1 MQTEDYQIPAGTGVE
16 RVLGDLAGSLT
27 LSVAAPETFST
38 TYWDTADWRV
48 YRDGGLLE
56 TVRVGRKS
64 ETLWRRRENG
74 EEIARWAGKCPG
86 FAWDFPEG
94 EGRERLEP
102 VIIMRALLPMA
113 TVRGTLR
120 RAAVLNGD
128 EKTVARI
135 EAVDLDG
142 KKSGDPLPGYFRIL
156 PVRGYDGDFAKLK
169 RAVMTNAGLTRASC
183 DQGTALFK
191 ALGIDYGVDPNK
203 VDISFKPDM
212 EAGRAVKSVLLHLL
226 DIMEANSQGIIDDV
240 DTEFLHEFRV
250 AVRRSRSALIPFKD
264 CIEKAAFARFKDD
277 LAWLGRDTGDP
288 RDMDVWLLKFP
299 NYKAM
304 LPEEVKPQLDP
315 LEGFL
320 KKKRNASYA
329 KLRRDLKTKR
339 YDAFVR
345 DWRRFL
351 ESNGSPDAEQPMA
364 KEPVSALAD
373 KWIGKFYKR
382 LIKEGSAI
390 GPQSPA
396 EALHDLRKTCKKFR
410 YQIDFFASLYPKTKF
425 KAAVKELKRLQ
436 ENLGDFQ
443 DLEVQAD
450 SLRGFA
456 SEMIEKGGKDGEVF
470 LAMGMLVSDLLQRQ
484 AEVRKEFSERFD
496 QFAGEP
502 NRALFN
508 ELFIDKQ
515 NTSNQTEEAG
525 A

>member
-1 MQTEDYQIPAGTGVE
+1 MQTEDYLIPLGTGAE
-16 RVLGDLAGSLT
+16 RIVDDLDGSLT
-27 LSVAAPETFST
+27 LSVAASETFTT
-38 TYWDTADWRV
+38 TYWDTADWRI

-74 EEIARWAGKCPG
+74 DEVARWAGKCPG

-94 EGRERLEP
+94 EGRNLLEP
-102 VIIMRALLPMA
+102 VIIMRALLPMV

-128 EKTVARI
+128 DKTVARI

-142 KKSGDPLPGYFRIL
+142 KKSGVPLPGLVRIL
-156 PVRGYDGDFAKLK
+156 PVRGYDADFAKLK
-169 RAVMTNAGLTRASC
+169 CAITTETRLAKM
-183 DQGTALFK
+183 DRDRGTVLFE

-203 VDISFKPDM
+203 IDVSFKPEM
-212 EAGRAVKSVLLHLL
+212 KAGSAVKSVLLHLL
-226 DIMEANSQGIIDDV
+226 DIMEANSQGVIDDV

-250 AVRRSRSALIPFKD
+250 AVRRSRSALVPFKD
-264 CIEKAAFARFKDD
+264 CFQKESFARFKDD
-277 LAWLGRDTGDP
+277 LSWLGRDTGDP

-304 LPEEVKPQLDP
+304 LPDEVKPQLDP
-315 LEGFL
+315 LGGFL

-345 DWRRFL
+345 DWRNFL
-351 ESNGSPDAEQPMA
+351 EADGPQGAVQPMA
-364 KEPVSALAD
+364 EEPVSALAD

-390 GPQSPA
+390 DPQSPA

-425 KAAVKELKRLQ
+425 KSAVKELKRLQ

-456 SEMIEKGGKDGEVF
+456 SEMIEKGGKDGEVY

-484 AEVRKEFSERFD
+484 AEVRKEFGERFD
-496 QFAGEP
+496 RFAGEQ

-515 NTSNQTEEAG
+515 NTSNQTEETG